1 MAENFQITSEYAKIR
16 EVYNLLKVSEDFNQ
30 QTWEGVQESK
40 PILLPKKICIKLL
53 KLSQWSK

>member
-30 QTWEGVQESK
+30 QTREGGQESK
-40 PILLPKKICIKLL
+40 PTLLPKKDLYKTFKIKSM
-53 KLSQWSK
+53 K

>member
-30 QTWEGVQESK
+30 QTWEGAQESK
-40 PILLPKKICIKLL
+40 PILLPKQDLYKTFKIKSM
-53 KLSQWSK
+53 K